1 MKFFKNKKSFI
12 VILIFI
18 FIGFL
23 YWKTGFLQKNKIDE
37 IDLKRWQYDEDGII
51 VGAKEFTLDGKN
63 DTCWYLIHGY
73 SSTPNEM
80 RELANVVFSEF
91 GETVVAT
98 RLKGSGEIP
107 SHILNLSLVDW
118 YEQISDEFDVL
129 SKQCK
134 KVNLVGFSFGGALSV
149 RLAENKQVNNTYLLS
164 PYLFSTYKYY
174 MVLRPEIYLDMFADF
189 LNYSK
194 KTKIGQI
201 NSAEELKKHIAYWN
215 MPFEPI
221 KNSQSFLEEIKLNLN
236 KIKSP
241 VLLQHSE
248 NDMVSDVE
256 SSNYIYENIS
266 SEKKEIVIFEK
277 SNHVI
282 SEDYDKEDV
291 FNNIINFEKNT
302 R

>member
-98 RLKGSGEIP
+98 RLKGVE
-107 SHILNLSLVDW
+107 
-118 YEQISDEFDVL
+118 
-129 SKQCK
+129 K
-134 KVNLVGFSFGGALSV
+134 
-149 RLAENKQVNNTYLLS
+149 
-164 PYLFSTYKYY
+164 
-174 MVLRPEIYLDMFADF
+174 F
-189 LNYSK
+189 L
-194 KTKIGQI
+194 
-201 NSAEELKKHIAYWN
+201 
-215 MPFEPI
+215 
-221 KNSQSFLEEIKLNLN
+221 
-236 KIKSP
+236 
-241 VLLQHSE
+241 
-248 NDMVSDVE
+248 
-256 SSNYIYENIS
+256 
-266 SEKKEIVIFEK
+266 VIF
-277 SNHVI
+277 
-282 SEDYDKEDV
+282 
-291 FNNIINFEKNT
+291 
-302 R
+302 